1 MLNNEW
7 AVCDSGWWEL
17 SQLLADS
24 TVPSLANSAQRAAVE
39 MFRRGRMVL
48 VSLYFLVVP
57 IVPALPDRETKPGGK
72 WPFEPV

>member
-7 AVCDSGWWEL
+7 AVCDSDWWEF
-17 SQLLADS
+17 SHLLADL
-24 TVPSLANSAQRAAVE
+24 TVPSLANSAQRAAVK

-72 WPFEPV
+72 